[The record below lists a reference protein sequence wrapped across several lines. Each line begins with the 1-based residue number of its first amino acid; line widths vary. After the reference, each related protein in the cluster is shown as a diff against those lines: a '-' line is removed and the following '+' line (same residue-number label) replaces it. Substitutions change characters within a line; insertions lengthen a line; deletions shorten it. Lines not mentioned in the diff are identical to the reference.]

1 MLLKNGSTNYE
12 VKIIQ
17 NNLKM
22 LGFGPISIDG
32 TFGSETEVAVKNF
45 QKYYDLCI
53 DGIVGDVTWSKLIDE
68 IKDIQTSLNEH
79 GYNLT
84 VDGASGPNTYNALIE
99 FQKANSLA
107 ADGIAGSATKS
118 ALFKGNS
125 FNYSAHYD
133 ISPEC
138 INFIA
143 DYESFY
149 PNPYRGLDTQNQT
162 IGYGH
167 VITSGENF
175 ESLTEA
181 QAKDLLEKDIQS
193 FVDSVNTIVSGLNLT
208 QCQFD
213 ALISFAYNCGASALK
228 SSTLLKDIKA
238 NAPIEKIKEDFLMWC
253 NCNGKRE
260 LGLYRRR
267 YDEFE
272 VYSNAYYTRTYRD
285 F

>member
-1 MLLKNGSTNYE
+1 MLLKNGSMNYE

-32 TFGSETEVAVKNF
+32 IFGSETEAAVKNF

-53 DGIVGDVTWSKLIDE
+53 DGIVGDLTWSKLIDE

-84 VDGASGPNTYNALIE
+84 VDGSSGPNTYNALIE

-107 ADGIAGSATKS
+107 ADGIACSATKS

-143 DYESFY
+143 NYESFY
-149 PNPYRGLDTQNQT
+149 AKPYRGLDIQNQT

-175 ESLTEA
+175 DYLTEA
-181 QAKDLLEKDIQS
+181 EAKELLKKDLQS
-193 FVDSVNTIVSGLNLT
+193 FVSGVNTMVSGLNLT
-208 QCQFD
+208 QYQFD
-213 ALISFAYNCGASALK
+213 ALVSFAYNCGANSIK
-228 SSTLLKDIKA
+228 YSTLLKDIKA
-238 NAPIEKIKEDFLMWC
+238 NASMDKIKEDFLMWC

-272 VYSNAYYTRTYRD
+272 IYSNADYTRTDRD